1 MNPNG
6 HTKCAAAILAALA
19 LSSPAAAMTEAD
31 CKAEF
36 AKADVNKDGV
46 LSDVEMAR
54 YAAAMR
60 VSGKAMPAD
69 GRMTEAAFVESCK
82 ADVFAARTM
91 DAGAPLKGAN
101 SFTENQAKDRAMAAG
116 FTEVS
121 ALTKDADGIWRGTA
135 KLNGNEGK
143 IAVDFKGNVVAN

>member
-1 MNPNG
+1 MNSHMNP
-6 HTKCAAAILAALA
+6 KFAVAILAALA
-19 LSSPAAAMTEAD
+19 FASPAAAMTEAD

-36 AKADVNKDGV
+36 ANADVNKDGV
-46 LSDVEMAR
+46 LSEAEMAR

-60 VSGKAMPAD
+60 VGGKAMPAD
-69 GRMTEAAFVESCK
+69 GRMTEAAFIESCK
-82 ADVFAARTM
+82 ADVFAARKM

-116 FTEVS
+116 FTNVS

-135 KLNGNEGK
+135 SMNGKEGK